1 METQTQTNLD
11 PTVIA
16 KEAADAAAKLDASI
30 AVQTAVRVIKTDI
43 KSAAGTSKGCFEVI
57 RAASDWAEAGS
68 AFNFAERKILQ
79 TMKLGSMSELAK
91 ISGVKQLSYV
101 SIKNVMLAAVQ
112 NADVLAKDLQAY
124 YDWSYGQMSK
134 EEQATNAQEF
144 VPDGFLNPWSSR
156 YADTADEQGATRF
169 NRDRRLA
176 TDALGKLK
184 QAKEIA
190 RKARDASEKE
200 AKAKLAAT
208 MASAI
213 GAGGDSAPAGS
224 GSTVQGFASGTR
236 SSTGREGLSVVVL
249 RELNLLTN
257 AVHAAAE
264 VLSDVE
270 VIPLL
275 TGCHDAIRARIQQ
288 HHDAVR
294 AEAAKQGN
302 RPVIEGVVV
311 PKEPFDAPK
320 GWDMIEGGE
329 EVQTTLEPG
338 DVAILKP
345 EHVPQEEWDALNA
358 EERALVVA
366 DPEAALPFDATDLD
380 NLDAAIAEE
389 LKQQEAGNNVD
400 PGEEKVS

>member
-1 METQTQTNLD
+1 METQTNTNTTQAD
-11 PTVIA
+11 STEMA
-16 KEAADAAAKLDASI
+16 KVAAEAAAKLDASV
-30 AVQTAVRVIKTDI
+30 AVQTAIRVIKTDI

-68 AFNFAERKILQ
+68 AFVVAERKILQ
-79 TMKLGSMSELAK
+79 ALKVGSMSELAK

-112 NADVLAKDLQAY
+112 NADILGKDLQAY

-134 EEQATNAQEF
+134 EEQAANAQEH
-144 VPDGFLNPWSSR
+144 VPQGFLNPWSSR

-190 RKARDASEKE
+190 RKAREAAENDAKT
-200 AKAKLAAT
+200 KLAAT
-208 MASAI
+208 MTAA
-213 GAGGDSAPAGS
+213 AAAVDNAPAGS
-224 GSTVQGFASGTR
+224 GQTVQGFSGGTR
-236 SSTGREGLSVVVL
+236 TTSREGLSVVVQ
-249 RELNLLTN
+249 RELNLLVN

-275 TGCHDAIRARIQQ
+275 SGCHDAIQARIQQ
-288 HHDAVR
+288 HHDDVR

-302 RPVIEGVVV
+302 RPIIEGIVE
-311 PKEPFDAPK
+311 PKLTDEEKRTATDAEIVPK
-320 GWDMIEGGE
+320 GWDMIEGGDDAPTV
-329 EVQTTLEPG
+329 EVPTLEPG
-338 DVAILKP
+338 DMEKP
-345 EHVPQEEWDALNA
+345 GYDANGSPIDDEAGLN
-358 EERALVVA
+358 
-366 DPEAALPFDATDLD
+366 DLD
-380 NLDAAIAEE
+380 KALIEE
-389 LKQQEAGNNVD
+389 FSQHESGNNVD
-400 PGEEKVS
+400 PGEKQA